1 MYTITDIKQLQN
13 LTNTLLKNPG
23 NAAQLREVL
32 RFHEY
37 RYYILNDPLI
47 SDSEY
52 DQLYKKLE
60 KLEKENPAIITSDSP
75 TQRVG
80 SGFNVKPRKQL

>member
-1 MYTITDIKQLQN
+1 MYTISDTKNLQA
-13 LTNTLLKNPG
+13 LSDSLLKN
-23 NAAQLREVL
+23 NENSVDQLRVVL

-37 RYYILNDPLI
+37 RYYILNDPLV

-60 KLEKENPAIITSDSP
+60 KLEKENPSIITADSP
-75 TQRVG
+75 TQRVDSANG
-80 SGFNVKPRKQL
+80 SSLL